1 VLKLLAMPT
10 QTAESQSKLSPKEAI
25 QLLKEGNKRF
35 VNREMRE
42 RDLMAQVEE
51 TSKGQFPF
59 ACIVGCI
66 DSRVPATTVFD
77 QGIGSLFIA
86 TVAGNI
92 INEDILGSLE
102 FGCAA
107 AGSKAIVVLG
117 HTSCGAVKGACDS
130 VELGNLTSLLSKINA
145 SVKETVEP
153 NDPTM
158 RNSSNLLFVNEV
170 AKNNVLRSVENIRVK
185 SNVLRRLE
193 EEGKITIVGAMYD
206 VGTGKV
212 SFLD

>member
-1 VLKLLAMPT
+1 MPT
-10 QTAESQSKLSPKEAI
+10 QTAESQSNLSPKEAI
-25 QLLKEGNKRF
+25 ELLKEGNHRF
-35 VNREMRE
+35 VSREMRE
-42 RDLMAQVEE
+42 RDLLAQVEE

-77 QGIGSLFIA
+77 QGIGSLFVA

-107 AGSKAIVVLG
+107 AGSKAIIVLG

-153 NDPTM
+153 NDPSM
-158 RNSSNLLFVNEV
+158 RNSSNLPFVNEV

-193 EEGKITIVGAMYD
+193 EDGKITIVGAMYD
-206 VGTGKV
+206 VNTGQV

>member
-1 VLKLLAMPT
+1 MPT

-25 QLLKEGNKRF
+25 ELLKEGNKRF
-35 VNREMRE
+35 VSREMRE
-42 RDLMAQVEE
+42 RDLLAQVEE

-77 QGIGSLFIA
+77 QGIGSLFVA

-107 AGSKAIVVLG
+107 AGSKAIIVLG

-153 NDPTM
+153 SDPAM
-158 RNSSNLLFVNEV
+158 RNSSNLPFVNEV

>member
-1 VLKLLAMPT
+1 MPT
-10 QTAESQSKLSPKEAI
+10 QTAESQSNLSPKEAI
-25 QLLKEGNKRF
+25 ELLKEGNHRF
-35 VNREMRE
+35 VSREMRE
-42 RDLMAQVEE
+42 RDLLAQVEE

-77 QGIGSLFIA
+77 QGIGSLFVA

-107 AGSKAIVVLG
+107 AGSKAIIVLG

-153 NDPTM
+153 NDPSM
-158 RNSSNLLFVNEV
+158 RNSSNLPFVNEV

-193 EEGKITIVGAMYD
+193 EDGKITIVGAMYD
-206 VGTGKV
+206 VSTGQV

>member
-1 VLKLLAMPT
+1 MPT

-25 QLLKEGNKRF
+25 ELLKEGNKRF
-35 VNREMRE
+35 VSREMRE
-42 RDLMAQVEE
+42 RDLLAQVEE

-77 QGIGSLFIA
+77 QGIGSLFVA

-107 AGSKAIVVLG
+107 AGSKAILVLG
-117 HTSCGAVKGACDS
+117 HTSCGAVKGACDH

-145 SVKETVEP
+145 SVMETTEP
-153 NDPTM
+153 TDPAD
-158 RNSSNLLFVNEV
+158 RNSSNLDFVNEV
-170 AKNNVLRSVENIRVK
+170 AKNNVYRSVEDIRIK

>member
-1 VLKLLAMPT
+1 MPT

-25 QLLKEGNKRF
+25 ELLKEGNKRF

-42 RDLMAQVEE
+42 RDLLSQVEE

-59 ACIVGCI
+59 ACVVGCI

-77 QGIGSLFIA
+77 QGIGSLFVA

-153 NDPTM
+153 SDPAM
-158 RNSSNLLFVNEV
+158 RNSSNLPFVNEV

-206 VGTGKV
+206 VGTGQV
-212 SFLD
+212 NFLD

>member
-1 VLKLLAMPT
+1 MPT
-10 QTAESQSKLSPKEAI
+10 QTAESQSKLTPKEAI
-25 QLLKEGNKRF
+25 ELLKEGNKRF
-35 VNREMRE
+35 VSREMRE
-42 RDLMAQVEE
+42 RDLMAQVEA
-51 TSKGQFPF
+51 TASGQFPF
-59 ACIVGCI
+59 ACVVGCI

-77 QGIGSLFIA
+77 QGIGSLFVA

-107 AGSKAIVVLG
+107 AGSKAIIVLG

-145 SVKETVEP
+145 SVKETIEP

-158 RNSSNLLFVNEV
+158 RNSSNLQFVNEV

-193 EEGKITIVGAMYD
+193 EEGKITIAGAMYD
-206 VGTGKV
+206 VSTGEV

>member
-1 VLKLLAMPT
+1 MPT

-25 QLLKEGNKRF
+25 ELLKEGNARF
-35 VNREMRE
+35 INREMKE
-42 RDLMAQVEE
+42 RDLIAQVEE
-51 TSKGQFPF
+51 TSKGQYPF
-59 ACIVGCI
+59 ACVVGCI
-66 DSRVPATTVFD
+66 DSRVPVTTVFD
-77 QGIGSLFIA
+77 QGIGSLFVA

-145 SVKETVEP
+145 SVKATDKPE
-153 NDPTM
+153 DPAI
-158 RNSSNLLFVNEV
+158 RNSSNLDFVNSV
-170 AKNNVLRSVENIRVK
+170 AKNNVQHSVEDIRVK

-193 EEGKITIVGAMYD
+193 EEGKISIVGAMYD
-206 VGTGKV
+206 VGSGKV
-212 SFLD
+212 TFLD

>member
-1 VLKLLAMPT
+1 MPT

-25 QLLKEGNKRF
+25 ELLKEGNQRF
-35 VNREMRE
+35 VSREMRE
-42 RDLMAQVEE
+42 RDLLAQVEE

-77 QGIGSLFIA
+77 QGIGSLFVA

-107 AGSKAIVVLG
+107 AGSKAIIVLG

-145 SVKETVEP
+145 SVMETIEP
-153 NDPTM
+153 TDPAD
-158 RNSSNLLFVNEV
+158 RNSSNLDFVNEV
-170 AKNNVLRSVENIRVK
+170 AKHNVYRSVEDIRIK

>member
-1 VLKLLAMPT
+1 MPV
-10 QTAESQSKLSPKEAI
+10 QTAESQAKMSPSEAI
-25 QLLKEGNKRF
+25 NLLIEGNERF
-35 VNREMRE
+35 LNGAMKE
-42 RDLMAQVEE
+42 RDLMSEVEA
-51 TSKGQFPF
+51 TASGQYPF

-66 DSRVPATTVFD
+66 DSRVPVTSVFD
-77 QGIGSLFIA
+77 QGIGSLFVA

-107 AGSKAIVVLG
+107 AGSKAIIVLG
-117 HTSCGAVKGACDS
+117 HTSCGAVKGACDY

-145 SVKETVEP
+145 SVMETTEP
-153 NDPTM
+153 TDPAD
-158 RNSSNLLFVNEV
+158 RNSSNLDFVNEV
-170 AKNNVLRSVENIRVK
+170 AKNNVYRSVEDIRIK

-206 VGTGKV
+206 VSTGKV

>member
-1 VLKLLAMPT
+1 MPV
-10 QTAESQSKLSPKEAI
+10 QTAESQAKMSPSEAI
-25 QLLKEGNKRF
+25 NLLIEGNERF
-35 VNREMRE
+35 LNGAMKE
-42 RDLMAQVEE
+42 RDLMSEVEA
-51 TSKGQFPF
+51 TASGQYPF

-66 DSRVPATTVFD
+66 DSRVPVTSVFD
-77 QGIGSLFIA
+77 QGIGSLFVA

-107 AGSKAIVVLG
+107 AGSKAIIVLG

-130 VELGNLTSLLSKINA
+130 VELGNLSSLLSKINA

-153 NDPTM
+153 SDPAM
-158 RNSSNLLFVNEV
+158 RNSSNLPFVNEV

-206 VGTGKV
+206 VSTGKV
-212 SFLD
+212 NFLD

>member
-1 VLKLLAMPT
+1 MPT
-10 QTAESQSKLSPKEAI
+10 QTAESQSKLSPNEAI

-35 VNREMRE
+35 VSREMRE

>member
-1 VLKLLAMPT
+1 MPT

-35 VNREMRE
+35 VSREMRE

-66 DSRVPATTVFD
+66 DSRVPVTSVFD
-77 QGIGSLFIA
+77 QGIGSLFVA

-107 AGSKAIVVLG
+107 AGSKAVVVLG
-117 HTSCGAVKGACDS
+117 HTSCGAVKGACDH

-145 SVKETVEP
+145 SVLETTEP
-153 NDPTM
+153 TDPVD
-158 RNSSNLLFVNEV
+158 RNSSNLDFVNEV
-170 AKNNVLRSVENIRVK
+170 AKNNVYRSVEDIRIK

-193 EEGKITIVGAMYD
+193 EEGKIIIVGAMYD

>member
-1 VLKLLAMPT
+1 MPT

-25 QLLKEGNKRF
+25 ELLKEGNNRF

-42 RDLMAQVEE
+42 RDLLAQVEA

-59 ACIVGCI
+59 TCVVGCI

-77 QGIGSLFIA
+77 QGIGSLFVA

-107 AGSKAIVVLG
+107 AGSKAVVVLG
-117 HTSCGAVKGACDS
+117 HTSCGAIKGACDS

-145 SVKETVEP
+145 SVKDTIEP
-153 NDPTM
+153 NDPAM
-158 RNSSNLLFVNEV
+158 RNSSNLSFVNEV

-193 EEGKITIVGAMYD
+193 EDGKITIIGAMYD
-206 VGTGKV
+206 VNTGRV

>member
-1 VLKLLAMPT
+1 MPT
-10 QTAESQSKLSPKEAI
+10 QTAESQSNLSPKEAI
-25 QLLKEGNKRF
+25 ELLKEGNQRF
-35 VNREMRE
+35 VSREMRE
-42 RDLMAQVEE
+42 RDLLAQVEE

-77 QGIGSLFIA
+77 QGIGSLFVA

-107 AGSKAIVVLG
+107 AGSKAIIVLG

-153 NDPTM
+153 NDPSM
-158 RNSSNLLFVNEV
+158 RNSSNLPFVNEV

-193 EEGKITIVGAMYD
+193 EDGKITIVGAMYD
-206 VGTGKV
+206 VSTGQV
-212 SFLD
+212 SFLGLSLY

>member
-1 VLKLLAMPT
+1 MPT

-25 QLLKEGNKRF
+25 ELLKEGNKRF
-35 VNREMRE
+35 VSREMRE
-42 RDLMAQVEE
+42 RDLLAQVEE

-77 QGIGSLFIA
+77 QGIGSLFVA

-153 NDPTM
+153 SDPAM
-158 RNSSNLLFVNEV
+158 RNSSNLPFVNEV

>member
-1 VLKLLAMPT
+1 MPT

-25 QLLKEGNKRF
+25 ELLKEGNKRF
-35 VNREMRE
+35 VSREMRE
-42 RDLMAQVEE
+42 RDLLAQVEE

-66 DSRVPATTVFD
+66 DSRVPATTIFD
-77 QGIGSLFIA
+77 QGIGSLFVA

-107 AGSKAIVVLG
+107 AGSKAIIVLG

-145 SVKETVEP
+145 SVKETTEP
-153 NDPTM
+153 TDPAD
-158 RNSSNLLFVNEV
+158 RNSSNLDFVNEV
-170 AKNNVLRSVENIRVK
+170 AKNNVYRSVEDIRIK

-193 EEGKITIVGAMYD
+193 EEGKISIVGAMYD

>member
-1 VLKLLAMPT
+1 MPT
-10 QTAESQSKLSPKEAI
+10 QTAESQSKLTPKEALE
-25 QLLKEGNKRF
+25 LLKEGNKRF
-35 VNREMRE
+35 VSREMRE
-42 RDLMAQVEE
+42 RDLMAQVEA
-51 TSKGQFPF
+51 TASGQFPF
-59 ACIVGCI
+59 ACVVGCI

-77 QGIGSLFIA
+77 QGIGSLFVA

-107 AGSKAIVVLG
+107 AGSKAIIVLG

-130 VELGNLTSLLSKINA
+130 VELGNLSSLLSKINA

-153 NDPTM
+153 SDPAM
-158 RNSSNLLFVNEV
+158 RNSSNLPFVNEV

-206 VGTGKV
+206 VSTGKV
-212 SFLD
+212 NFLD

>member
-1 VLKLLAMPT
+1 MPT

-35 VNREMRE
+35 ISREMRE
-42 RDLMAQVEE
+42 RDLLAQVEE

-59 ACIVGCI
+59 ACVVGCI
-66 DSRVPATTVFD
+66 DSRVPVSAIFD
-77 QGIGSLFIA
+77 QGIGSLFVA

-117 HTSCGAVKGACDS
+117 HTSCGAVKGACDG

-145 SVKETVEP
+145 SVKETIEP

-158 RNSSNLLFVNEV
+158 RNSSNLQFVNEV

-193 EEGKITIVGAMYD
+193 EEGKITIAGAMYD
-206 VGTGKV
+206 VSTGEV

>member
-1 VLKLLAMPT
+1 MPT

-25 QLLKEGNKRF
+25 ELLKEGNKRF
-35 VNREMRE
+35 VSREMRE
-42 RDLMAQVEE
+42 RDLLAQVEE

-77 QGIGSLFIA
+77 QGIGSLFVA

-153 NDPTM
+153 NDPAM
-158 RNSSNLLFVNEV
+158 RNSSNLPFVNEV

-193 EEGKITIVGAMYD
+193 EEGKITIAGAMYD
-206 VGTGKV
+206 VSTGEV

>member
-1 VLKLLAMPT
+1 MPT

-35 VNREMRE
+35 VSREMRE

>member
-1 VLKLLAMPT
+1 
-10 QTAESQSKLSPKEAI
+10 
-25 QLLKEGNKRF
+25 
-35 VNREMRE
+35 MRE

-66 DSRVPATTVFD
+66 DSRVPATTIFD
-77 QGIGSLFIA
+77 QGIGSLFVA

-153 NDPTM
+153 NDPAM
-158 RNSSNLLFVNEV
+158 RNSSNLPFVNEV

>member
-1 VLKLLAMPT
+1 MPT

-35 VNREMRE
+35 VSREMRE
-42 RDLMAQVEE
+42 RDLMAQVEV
-51 TSKGQFPF
+51 TSKGQFPV

>member
-1 VLKLLAMPT
+1 MPT

-35 VNREMRE
+35 VSREMRE

-107 AGSKAIVVLG
+107 AGSKAVVVLG

-193 EEGKITIVGAMYD
+193 EDGKITIVGAMYD
-206 VGTGKV
+206 VNTGQV

>member
-1 VLKLLAMPT
+1 MPT

-25 QLLKEGNKRF
+25 ELLKDGNKRF
-35 VNREMRE
+35 VSREMRE

-66 DSRVPATTVFD
+66 DSRVPATTIFD
-77 QGIGSLFIA
+77 QGIGSLFVA

-153 NDPTM
+153 NDPAM
-158 RNSSNLLFVNEV
+158 RNSSNLPFVNEV

>member
-1 VLKLLAMPT
+1 MPT

-25 QLLKEGNKRF
+25 ELLKEGNKRF
-35 VNREMRE
+35 VSREMRE
-42 RDLMAQVEE
+42 RDLLAQVEE

-77 QGIGSLFIA
+77 QGIGSLFVA

-145 SVKETVEP
+145 SVKETTEP
-153 NDPTM
+153 TDPAD
-158 RNSSNLLFVNEV
+158 RNSSNLDFVNEV
-170 AKNNVLRSVENIRVK
+170 AKNNVYRSVEDIRIK

>member
-1 VLKLLAMPT
+1 MPT
-10 QTAESQSKLSPKEAI
+10 QTAESQSKLSPQEAI
-25 QLLKEGNKRF
+25 ELLKEGNQRF
-35 VNREMRE
+35 VSREMRE
-42 RDLMAQVEE
+42 RDLLAQVEE

-77 QGIGSLFIA
+77 QGIGSLFVA

-107 AGSKAIVVLG
+107 AGSKAIIVLG

-153 NDPTM
+153 SDPAM
-158 RNSSNLLFVNEV
+158 RNSSNLPFVNEV

-193 EEGKITIVGAMYD
+193 EDGKITIVGAMYD
-206 VGTGKV
+206 VSTGQV

>member
-1 VLKLLAMPT
+1 MPT
-10 QTAESQSKLSPKEAI
+10 QTAESQSKLTPKEAI
-25 QLLKEGNKRF
+25 ELLKEGNKRF
-35 VNREMRE
+35 VSREMRE
-42 RDLMAQVEE
+42 RDLMAQVEA
-51 TSKGQFPF
+51 TASGQFPF
-59 ACIVGCI
+59 ACVVGCI

-77 QGIGSLFIA
+77 QGIGSLFVA

-107 AGSKAIVVLG
+107 AGSKAIIVLG

-153 NDPTM
+153 SDPAM
-158 RNSSNLLFVNEV
+158 RNSSNLPFVNEV

-206 VGTGKV
+206 VSTGKV

>member
-1 VLKLLAMPT
+1 MPT

-35 VNREMRE
+35 ISREMRE
-42 RDLMAQVEE
+42 RDLLAQVEE

-59 ACIVGCI
+59 ACVVGCI
-66 DSRVPATTVFD
+66 DSRVPVSSIFD
-77 QGIGSLFIA
+77 QGIGSLFVA

-117 HTSCGAVKGACDS
+117 HTSCGAVKGACDG

-145 SVKETVEP
+145 SVKETIEP

-158 RNSSNLLFVNEV
+158 RNSSNLQFVNEV

-185 SNVLRRLE
+185 SNVLRGLE
-193 EEGKITIVGAMYD
+193 EEGKITIAGAMYD
-206 VGTGKV
+206 VSTGEV

>member
-1 VLKLLAMPT
+1 MPT

-25 QLLKEGNKRF
+25 ELLKEGNNRF

-42 RDLMAQVEE
+42 RDLLAQVEA

-59 ACIVGCI
+59 ACVVGCI
-66 DSRVPATTVFD
+66 DSRVPATNVFD
-77 QGIGSLFIA
+77 QGIGSLFVA

-107 AGSKAIVVLG
+107 AGSKAVVVLG
-117 HTSCGAVKGACDS
+117 HTSCGAIKGACDS

-145 SVKETVEP
+145 SAKDTIEP
-153 NDPTM
+153 NDPAM
-158 RNSSNLLFVNEV
+158 RNSSNLSFVNEV

-193 EEGKITIVGAMYD
+193 EDGKITIIGAMYD
-206 VGTGKV
+206 VNTGRV

>member
-1 VLKLLAMPT
+1 MPT
-10 QTAESQSKLSPKEAI
+10 QTAESQSNLTPKEAI
-25 QLLKEGNKRF
+25 ELLKEGNKRF
-35 VNREMRE
+35 VSREMRE
-42 RDLMAQVEE
+42 RDLLAQVEE

-66 DSRVPATTVFD
+66 DSRVPVTSVFD
-77 QGIGSLFIA
+77 QGIGSLFVA

-107 AGSKAIVVLG
+107 AGSKSVVVLG
-117 HTSCGAVKGACDS
+117 HTSCGAVKGACDH

-145 SVKETVEP
+145 SVMETTEP
-153 NDPTM
+153 TDQAE
-158 RNSSNLLFVNEV
+158 RNSSNLDFVNEV
-170 AKNNVLRSVENIRVK
+170 AKNNVYRSVEDIRIK

-206 VGTGKV
+206 VSTGKV

>member
-1 VLKLLAMPT
+1 MPT

-35 VNREMRE
+35 ISREMRE
-42 RDLMAQVEE
+42 RDLLAQVEE

-59 ACIVGCI
+59 ACVVGCI
-66 DSRVPATTVFD
+66 DSRVPVSAIFD
-77 QGIGSLFIA
+77 QGIGSLFVA

-117 HTSCGAVKGACDS
+117 HTSCGAVKGACDG

-145 SVKETVEP
+145 SVKETIEP

-158 RNSSNLLFVNEV
+158 RNSSNLQFVNEV

-193 EEGKITIVGAMYD
+193 EAGKITIAGAMYD
-206 VGTGKV
+206 VSTGEV

>member
-1 VLKLLAMPT
+1 MPT

-25 QLLKEGNKRF
+25 ELLKEGNNRF

-42 RDLMAQVEE
+42 RDLIAQVEA

-59 ACIVGCI
+59 ACVVGCI

-77 QGIGSLFIA
+77 QGIGSLFVA

-107 AGSKAIVVLG
+107 AGSKAVVVLG

-145 SVKETVEP
+145 SVKDTIEP
-153 NDPTM
+153 NDPAM
-158 RNSSNLLFVNEV
+158 RNSSNLSFVNEV

-193 EEGKITIVGAMYD
+193 EDGKITIIGAMYD
-206 VGTGKV
+206 VNTGRV

>member
-1 VLKLLAMPT
+1 MPT

-25 QLLKEGNKRF
+25 QFLKEGNKRF
-35 VNREMRE
+35 ISREMRE
-42 RDLMAQVEE
+42 RDLLAQVEE

-59 ACIVGCI
+59 ACVIGCI
-66 DSRVPATTVFD
+66 DSRVPVSSIFD
-77 QGIGSLFIA
+77 QGIGSLFVA

-117 HTSCGAVKGACDS
+117 HTSCGAVKGACDG

-145 SVKETVEP
+145 SVKETIEP

-158 RNSSNLLFVNEV
+158 RNSSNLQFVNEV

-193 EEGKITIVGAMYD
+193 EEGKITIAGAMYD
-206 VGTGKV
+206 VSTGEV

>member
-1 VLKLLAMPT
+1 MPT
-10 QTAESQSKLSPKEAI
+10 QTAESQSKLTPKEAI
-25 QLLKEGNKRF
+25 ELLKEGNKRF

-42 RDLMAQVEE
+42 RDLLAQVEE

-59 ACIVGCI
+59 ACVVGCI

-77 QGIGSLFIA
+77 QGIGSLFVA

-153 NDPTM
+153 NDPAM